1 MTPPPAKGARRLTR
15 LALLTAIALTIFL
28 VEAQLPPLT
37 PVPGIKLGL
46 PNLLVVLCLY
56 LYGWKEALGMNLVR
70 VLLSSFLFGNLYGL
84 LYSLCGALLSFAA
97 MGLSKRFGR
106 FSMVGVSVWGGVAHN
121 VGQLLAAIFV
131 VQTPQV
137 AYYLP
142 WLTAAGCLAGVFN
155 GVCARSV
162 LIHLPSGRGT
172 GREF

>member
-1 MTPPPAKGARRLTR
+1 MKRKTAVLGMLAAA
-15 LALLTAIALTIFL
+15 ALLLSY
-28 VEAQLPPLT
+28 VESILPLT
-37 PVPGIKLGL
+37 PGIAGIKLGL

-106 FSMVGVSVWGGVAHN
+106 FSMVGVSVWGGIAHN

-142 WLTAAGCLAGVFN
+142 WLTAAGCLSGVFN

>member
-1 MTPPPAKGARRLTR
+1 MKRKTAVLGMLAAA
-15 LALLTAIALTIFL
+15 ALLLSY
-28 VEAQLPPLT
+28 VESILPLT
-37 PVPGIKLGL
+37 PGIAGIKLGL

-142 WLTAAGCLAGVFN
+142 WLAAAGCLAGVFN